1 MTNLTIDAMRP
12 DEAEATGAL
21 LGQSL
26 HFNLPMDR
34 LLPWMEK
41 RGFDSFRVARLDGR
55 LAAALNIIDMGQWFG
70 GRSLRTA
77 GISAVG
83 VAPEFRG
90 RKVGA
95 ALMDAMLREMREAGV
110 HLSTLYPA
118 TTQFYRTLGYERA
131 GARTIYELVPAAITL
146 RHPEGHRL
154 VPAGA
159 ATQDEYAA
167 IYDRFAATQSGHL
180 DRPTVMWDRAI
191 NPLTATPLR
200 YFVEDAAGERA
211 GYISFIQGGQFEDLR
226 VLDWCALTPA
236 AVRALLAFV
245 AGHRTLVD
253 KALWPGGPVDHA
265 LYRLSEQRVKRNW
278 ELDWMLRLIDVR
290 GAIAGRGYPAALSA
304 AVDLEIIDERLEWNH
319 GRFVLQVADGAG
331 ALEPGG
337 TGAVRLHAR
346 DLAALYSGHMT
357 PADLLTAS
365 DLSGS
370 AADLARLGLIFSG
383 PRPWMPDMF

>member
-1 MTNLTIDAMRP
+1 MTHLTIDVMRP

-21 LGQSL
+21 LSQAL
-26 HFNLPMDR
+26 HFKMPMD
-34 LLPWMEK
+34 LMIPWMEK
-41 RGFDSFRVARLDGR
+41 RGFESYRVARVDGQ

-95 ALMDAMLREMREAGV
+95 ALMDAMLREMRAAGV

-131 GARTIYELVPAAITL
+131 GARTIYELVPAAISV

-154 VPAGA
+154 VPAGD
-159 ATQDEYAA
+159 ATQDDYAA

-180 DRPTVMWDRAI
+180 DRPAVMWDRAI
-191 NPLTATPLR
+191 NPMNATPLR
-200 YFVEDAAGERA
+200 YFVEDAAGGRV
-211 GYISFIQGGQFEDLR
+211 GYIIFVQGGQFEDIR
-226 VLDWCALTPA
+226 VVDWCAITPA

-245 AGHRTLVD
+245 AGHRTMVD
-253 KALWPGGPVDHA
+253 KVLWRGGPVDTA
-265 LYRLSEQRVKRNW
+265 LYQLSEQRIKRNW

-290 GAIAGRGYPAALSA
+290 GAIAGRGYPAGLSA
-304 AVDLEIIDERLEWNH
+304 AVELEIADERLEWNN
-319 GRFVLQVADGAG
+319 GRFALQVEGGAG

-337 TGAVRLHAR
+337 SGAVRLHAR

-365 DLSGS
+365 DLSGP
-370 AADLARLGLIFSG
+370 AADLSRLALIFSG